1 MADQPP
7 TTGPDGEPRVLHPWD
22 ELSRMENPPS
32 AFACA
37 TTRDWPGYFKA
48 VAGKEPR
55 ETLVRALEFTEKPGF
70 AVDLG
75 CGEGRDTVE
84 LLARGWRVLAVDG
97 HEMAVGLTGHHP
109 RLPAEARDRLE
120 IRHAEMESA
129 ELPACDLLN
138 ASFSLPFCRPEAFD
152 DLWERIHR
160 AIRPGGLFAGQLFGD
175 RDTWATLPDRSHQS
189 RRHVGEM
196 FRGRYKLEH
205 FEEAERDGEDARGNA
220 KHWHVFHIV
229 ARRCPN
235 DAIRA
240 AQDPTSTSGGSCP

>member
-7 TTGPDGEPRVLHPWD
+7 TTDPDGDPRVLHPWD

-55 ETLVRALEFTEKPGF
+55 ETLVKALEIIEKPGF
-70 AVDLG
+70 AIDLG
-75 CGEGRDTVE
+75 CGEGRDAVE
-84 LLARGWRVLAVDG
+84 LLARGWRVQAIDG
-97 HEMAVGLTGHHP
+97 HDMATNLTLHHP
-109 RLPAEARDRLE
+109 RLPKDAADRLDVKL
-120 IRHAEMESA
+120 AEMEA
-129 ELPACDLLN
+129 VDLPPCDLLN

-152 DLWERIHR
+152 DLWERIH
-160 AIRPGGLFAGQLFGD
+160 ASIRPGGVFAGQLFGD
-175 RDTWATLPDRSHQS
+175 RDTWATLPDRSHQD
-189 RRHVGEM
+189 RRKVGEM
-196 FRGRYKLEH
+196 FRGRFQLEH

-229 ARRCPN
+229 ARRCPS
-235 DAIRA
+235 DASQA
-240 AQDPTSTSGGSCP
+240 AKDPRSTSGGSCP